1 MHAVIY
7 HNPACGTSRN
17 TLALIRHVGIEP
29 QIIEYLRDPPTRATL
44 QALIAEAGLSVR
56 DALRQKGTP
65 YLELG
70 LDDPALD
77 DAALLSAMLAHPI
90 LISRPFV
97 CAPIAEC
104 ACAGRPSRCWSCC
117 RRRPAASSRKTANVC
132 STRPGAALVSEVM
145 RATR

>member
-65 YLELG
+65 IWNSG
-70 LDDPALD
+70 WMTPRWT
-77 DAALLSAMLAHPI
+77 MP
-90 LISRPFV
+90 P
-97 CAPIAEC
+97 C
-104 ACAGRPSRCWSCC
+104 
-117 RRRPAASSRKTANVC
+117 
-132 STRPGAALVSEVM
+132 
-145 RATR
+145 